1 MKQRTDYKQNKLK
14 EKQEQWKIEAVINK
28 YFMDIGYKVTKQELT
43 EDKQL
48 QSKGI
53 DRIVY
58 LTDDQEQYYVYVDDK
73 TQRSTALFNTWEAKY
88 NYLFMPYF
96 REYSNG
102 YEAYDWVTSHKKET
116 DIVVMTTADNLA
128 VLWDCEKLKETFHS
142 NYDYLTYTYGYDQ
155 NKQEYYSLYNKLE
168 PTDTMPGY
176 EYKVYLIKPTL
187 WDILKEPLLK
197 QCILAIYDIEKLKGE
212 NANENNDIKI
222 IG

>member
-1 MKQRTDYKQNKLK
+1 MKKRNDYKRNKEK
-14 EKQEQWKIEAVINK
+14 EKQEQWLIGAVLEEHFK
-28 YFMDIGYKVTKQELT
+28 RCGYEVTRQEIT

-58 LTDDQEQYYVYVDDK
+58 LKDQDQAEYYLYVDDK
-73 TQRSTALFNTWEAKY
+73 VQKSTALFYTWEAKY
-88 NYLFMPYF
+88 NYIFMPYF
-96 REYSNG
+96 REYSTG

-128 VLWDCEKLKETFHS
+128 ILWDCEKLKETFHN
-142 NYDYLTYTYGYDQ
+142 NYDYLAYTYGYDHK
-155 NKQEYYSLYNKLE
+155 KQEYYSLYNKLE
-168 PTDTMPGY
+168 PTATMPGY

-197 QCILAIYDIEKLKGE
+197 QCILGIYDTEKIKQGE
-212 NANENNDIKI
+212 IKNEY
-222 IG
+222 

>member
-1 MKQRTDYKQNKLK
+1 MKQRKDYKQNKLK
-14 EKQEQWKIEAVINK
+14 EKQEQWKIGAVINQ
-28 YFMDIGYKVTKQELT
+28 YFMDIGYKVTKQEIT

-58 LTDDQEQYYVYVDDK
+58 LTDEQEQYYVYVDDK
-73 TQRSTALFNTWEAKY
+73 AQRSTALFNTWKAKY

-96 REYSNG
+96 RQYSNG
-102 YEAYDWVTSHKKET
+102 KEAHDWVTSNKKET

-128 VLWDCEKLKETFHS
+128 ILWDCQKLKETFHN
-142 NYDYLTYTYGYDQ
+142 NYDYLAYTYGYDHR
-155 NKQEYYSLYNKLE
+155 KQEYYSLYNKLE

-197 QCILAIYDIEKLKGE
+197 QCILAIYDIKKIEKVGE
-212 NANENNDIKI
+212 SRK
-222 IG
+222 